1 MSYPNLKLQIHQDQL
16 TWFLDL
22 LLDERELFQLSASTG
37 IVADV
42 DKLYALS
49 RRELLVNLTDAFLG
63 VVADAQS
70 PVENSDA
77 HAPKPEIDNGDP
89 SIEALA
95 TQFLSEKA
103 EAAISRVGYM
113 ELSEIETFFK
123 TSDMLIEAGDF
134 GEVVWALL
142 TDERTAVAEH
152 GYKLLNTTYESINVA
167 HTNGYEA
174 PISNEQLEA
183 IAEQAAENLEAATQ
197 QSEHQARKI
206 EQLEQQLAAFEQ
218 QLAASKADYVSLEKK
233 HNRLDQQ
240 RAFLLEEN
248 KGLKTNAETH
258 HGNEKRLK
266 ELEQENSVLREQVAR
281 YTEDTAAL
289 QQLANERETL
299 LIEKERLTEQ
309 LTEYEQIKSAKETF
323 TTDLKLVEE
332 AIYKGHQG
340 LEDFQTSLDSH
351 FDALENSHQAARTAL
366 DQIRQTL
373 AYLDTQQVSERD
385 TPQGIT
391 SEQPRVG
398 VFVDVQNMFY
408 AAKDRFGGKVDY
420 IKLLDLIVGP
430 RHLMVAYAYVVQI
443 PEIPQANFLSL
454 LEHNGY
460 TIKSKDLR
468 LRGDGSAKG
477 DWDVGIAVDVVSMLG
492 SLDVVILAS
501 GDGDFCPLAEL
512 IKQQNK
518 RVEVVAFEHNTS
530 MDLQQVADQF
540 FPIGDELL
548 FS

>member
-1 MSYPNLKLQIHQDQL
+1 MSYTNLKSQIQRDQL

-22 LLDERELFQLSASTG
+22 LLNEREVFQLSASIG
-37 IVADV
+37 IIPDM
-42 DKLYALS
+42 DRLYALS
-49 RRELLVNLTDAFLG
+49 KRELLVNLTDAFLG
-63 VVADAQS
+63 IAAPEKS
-70 PVENSDA
+70 TVENSDTRIS
-77 HAPKPEIDNGDP
+77 KPGMNNGEV
-89 SIEALA
+89 SVEELA
-95 TQFLSEKA
+95 SEFLTEKA
-103 EAAISRVGYM
+103 RAAISRVGYM
-113 ELSEIETFFK
+113 EVSEIQTFFK
-123 TSDMLIEAGDF
+123 TSDILIEAGDF

-142 TDERTAVAEH
+142 TDQRTAVVEH
-152 GYKLLNTTYESINVA
+152 GYKLLNTTYESIEVA
-167 HTNGYEA
+167 HTNGYEDLQ
-174 PISNEQLEA
+174 SSEQLEKIESQDA
-183 IAEQAAENLEAATQ
+183 YNLENEDQ
-197 QSEHQARKI
+197 QLVDSIPEIA
-206 EQLEQQLAAFEQ
+206 QLEQQLADA
-218 QLAASKADYVSLEKK
+218 KADYVSLEKK
-233 HNRLDQQ
+233 HSRLDQQ

-248 KGLKTNAETH
+248 KGLKTEAEDYH
-258 HGNEKRLK
+258 DNEQRLK
-266 ELEQENSVLREQVAR
+266 DLEQENSTLREQVER

-289 QQLANERETL
+289 QQLANEREDL
-299 LIEKERLTEQ
+299 FAEKERLANQ
-309 LTEYEQIKSAKETF
+309 LKAYEQIQSAKETF

-351 FDALENSHQAARTAL
+351 FDILESCHQAARGAL
-366 DQIRQTL
+366 NQIRQTL
-373 AYLDTQQVSERD
+373 AHLDTQQLTEGED
-385 TPQGIT
+385 TYPMT
-391 SEQPRVG
+391 TEQPRVG

-408 AAKDRFGGKVDY
+408 AAKDRYGRRVDY

-430 RHLMVAYAYVVQI
+430 RHLMGAYAYVVQI
-443 PEIPQANFLSL
+443 PEIPQASFLSL

-530 MDLQQVADQF
+530 MDLQQIADQF

-548 FS
+548 L

>member
-1 MSYPNLKLQIHQDQL
+1 MSYTNLKSQIQRDQL

-22 LLDERELFQLSASTG
+22 LLNEREVFQLSASIG
-37 IVADV
+37 IIPDM
-42 DKLYALS
+42 DRLYALS
-49 RRELLVNLTDAFLG
+49 KRELLVNLTNAFLG
-63 VVADAQS
+63 TAAPQKS
-70 PVENSDA
+70 TVENSET
-77 HAPKPEIDNGDP
+77 PISKPGMNNGEV
-89 SIEALA
+89 SVEEL
-95 TQFLSEKA
+95 TSEFLTEKA
-103 EAAISRVGYM
+103 HAAISRVGYM
-113 ELSEIETFFK
+113 EISEIQTFFK
-123 TSDMLIEAGDF
+123 TSDILIEAGDF

-142 TDERTAVAEH
+142 TDQRTAVVEH
-152 GYKLLNTTYESINVA
+152 GYKLLNTTYESIEVA
-167 HTNGYEA
+167 HTNGYEDLQ
-174 PISNEQLEA
+174 SSEQLEKIESQDA
-183 IAEQAAENLEAATQ
+183 YNLENEDQ
-197 QSEHQARKI
+197 QLVDPVPEI
-206 EQLEQQLAAFEQ
+206 EQLEQQLVEA
-218 QLAASKADYVSLEKK
+218 KANYVSLEKK
-233 HNRLDQQ
+233 HSRLDQQ

-248 KGLKTNAETH
+248 KELKNKAEDYH
-258 HGNEKRLK
+258 DNEQRLK
-266 ELEQENSVLREQVAR
+266 ELEQENSILREQVER
-281 YTEDTAAL
+281 YTEDIAAL
-289 QQLANERETL
+289 QQLANERENL
-299 LIEKERLTEQ
+299 FAEKERLANQ
-309 LTEYEQIKSAKETF
+309 LKAYEQIQSAKETF

-351 FDALENSHQAARTAL
+351 FDTLESCHQAARGAL
-366 DQIRQTL
+366 NQIRQTL
-373 AYLDTQQVSERD
+373 AYLDTQQLTEGED
-385 TPQGIT
+385 AYPMTA
-391 SEQPRVG
+391 EQPRVG

-408 AAKDRFGGKVDY
+408 AAKDRYGRRVDY

-430 RHLMVAYAYVVQI
+430 RHLMGAYAYVVQI
-443 PEIPQANFLSL
+443 PEIPQASFLSL

-530 MDLQQVADQF
+530 MDLQQIADQF

-548 FS
+548 L

>member
-1 MSYPNLKLQIHQDQL
+1 MSYTNLKSQIQRDQL

-22 LLDERELFQLSASTG
+22 LLNEREVFQLSASIG
-37 IVADV
+37 IIPDM
-42 DKLYALS
+42 DRLYALS
-49 RRELLVNLTDAFLG
+49 KRELLVNLTDAFLG
-63 VVADAQS
+63 IAAPEKS
-70 PVENSDA
+70 TVENSDTRIS
-77 HAPKPEIDNGDP
+77 KPGMNNGEV
-89 SIEALA
+89 SVEELA
-95 TQFLSEKA
+95 SEFLTEKA
-103 EAAISRVGYM
+103 RAAISRVGYM
-113 ELSEIETFFK
+113 EVSEIQTFFK
-123 TSDMLIEAGDF
+123 TSDILIEAGDF

-142 TDERTAVAEH
+142 TDQRTAVVEH
-152 GYKLLNTTYESINVA
+152 GYKLLNTTYESIEVA
-167 HTNGYEA
+167 HTNGYEDLQ
-174 PISNEQLEA
+174 SSEQLEKIESQDA
-183 IAEQAAENLEAATQ
+183 YNLENEDQ
-197 QSEHQARKI
+197 QLVDSIPEIA
-206 EQLEQQLAAFEQ
+206 QLEQQLADA
-218 QLAASKADYVSLEKK
+218 KADYVSLEKK
-233 HNRLDQQ
+233 HSRLDQQ

-248 KGLKTNAETH
+248 KGLKTEAEDYH
-258 HGNEKRLK
+258 DNEQRLK
-266 ELEQENSVLREQVAR
+266 DLEQENSTLREQVER

-289 QQLANERETL
+289 QQLANEREDL
-299 LIEKERLTEQ
+299 FAEKERLANQ
-309 LTEYEQIKSAKETF
+309 LKAYEQIQSAKETF

-351 FDALENSHQAARTAL
+351 FDILESCHQAARGAL
-366 DQIRQTL
+366 NQIRQTL
-373 AYLDTQQVSERD
+373 AYLDTQQLTEGED
-385 TPQGIT
+385 AYPMTT
-391 SEQPRVG
+391 EQPRVG

-408 AAKDRFGGKVDY
+408 AAKDRYGRRVDY

-430 RHLMVAYAYVVQI
+430 RHLMGAYAYVVQI
-443 PEIPQANFLSL
+443 PEIPQASFLSL

-530 MDLQQVADQF
+530 MDLQQIADQF

-548 FS
+548 L

>member
-1 MSYPNLKLQIHQDQL
+1 MSYSNLKLQIHRNQL

-22 LLDERELFQLSASTG
+22 LLDEREIFQLSASTG
-37 IVADV
+37 IVPDV
-42 DKLYALS
+42 DKLSALS

-63 VVADAQS
+63 VVGSAE
-70 PVENSDA
+70 PTVENRNARTS
-77 HAPKPEIDNGDP
+77 KPEINNGEA
-89 SIEALA
+89 SIEELA
-95 TQFLSEKA
+95 SEFLSEKA
-103 EAAISRVGYM
+103 QAAISRVGYM
-113 ELSEIETFFK
+113 EVSEIETFFE
-123 TSDMLIEAGDF
+123 TSDILIEAGDF
-134 GEVVWALL
+134 AEVVWALL
-142 TDERTAVAEH
+142 TDQRTAVVEH

-167 HTNGYEA
+167 HANGYEL
-174 PISNEQLEA
+174 PISNEQLE
-183 IAEQAAENLEAATQ
+183 ETETQAAVNLETKEQ
-197 QSEHQARKI
+197 QSGHPTREI
-206 EQLEQQLAAFEQ
+206 EQLEQQLAN
-218 QLAASKADYVSLEKK
+218 SKADYVSLEQK
-233 HNRLDQQ
+233 HTRLDQQ

-248 KGLKTNAETH
+248 KGLKTKAETH

-266 ELEQENSVLREQVAR
+266 ELEQENSVLREQVAQ

-289 QQLANERETL
+289 QQLAKEREVL
-299 LIEKERLTEQ
+299 LAEKERLMEQ
-309 LTEYEQIKSAKETF
+309 LKEYEQIKSAKETF

-351 FDALENSHQAARTAL
+351 FDALENSHQAARGAL
-366 DQIRQTL
+366 NQIRQTL
-373 AYLDTQQVSERD
+373 AYLDTQQISDNE
-385 TPQGIT
+385 THHGIT
-391 SEQPRVG
+391 PEQPRVG

-408 AAKDRFGGKVDY
+408 AAKDRFGRRVDY

-430 RHLMVAYAYVVQI
+430 RYLMVAYAYVVQI
-443 PEIPQANFLSL
+443 PEINQSSFLSL

-512 IKQQNK
+512 IKQQDK

-530 MDLQQVADQF
+530 MDLQQIADQF

-548 FS
+548 IS

>member
-1 MSYPNLKLQIHQDQL
+1 MSYPNLKLQIHRDQL

-22 LLDERELFQLSASTG
+22 LLDEREIFQLSASTG
-37 IVADV
+37 IVPDV

-63 VVADAQS
+63 VVGSAEPAG
-70 PVENSDA
+70 ENSDA
-77 HAPKPEIDNGDP
+77 HTSEPKINNEET
-89 SIEALA
+89 SIEELA
-95 TQFLSEKA
+95 SEFLSEKA
-103 EAAISRVGYM
+103 QAAISRVGYM
-113 ELSEIETFFK
+113 EVSEIETFFK
-123 TSDMLIEAGDF
+123 TSDILIEAGDF

-142 TDERTAVAEH
+142 TDQRTAVVEH
-152 GYKLLNTTYESINVA
+152 GYKLLNTTYESISVA
-167 HTNGYEA
+167 YTNGYET
-174 PISNEQLEA
+174 PTSNEPHEEIDAQDAYDLEGTA
-183 IAEQAAENLEAATQ
+183 Q
-197 QSEHQARKI
+197 QSGQSVREI
-206 EQLEQQLAAFEQ
+206 EQLEQQLAV
-218 QLAASKADYVSLEKK
+218 SKADYVSLEKK
-233 HNRLDQQ
+233 HSRLDQQ

-248 KGLKTNAETH
+248 KGLKTEAETL
-258 HGNEKRLK
+258 HGNEKRLR
-266 ELEQENSVLREQVAR
+266 ELEQENSVLREQVAQ
-281 YTEDTAAL
+281 YMEDTAAL
-289 QQLANERETL
+289 QQLAKEREVL
-299 LIEKERLTEQ
+299 LVEKERLTEQ
-309 LTEYEQIKSAKETF
+309 LKEYEQIRSAKETF
-323 TTDLKLVEE
+323 STDLKLVEE

-351 FDALENSHQAARTAL
+351 FDALESCHQAARGAL
-366 DQIRQTL
+366 NQIRQTL
-373 AYLDTQQVSERD
+373 AYLDTQQVSD
-385 TPQGIT
+385 GDAHYGIT
-391 SEQPRVG
+391 PEQPRVG

-408 AAKDRFGGKVDY
+408 AAKDRYGGRVDY

-430 RHLMVAYAYVVQI
+430 RYLMGAYAYIVQI
-443 PEIPQANFLSL
+443 PEIDQAPFLSL

-477 DWDVGIAVDVVSMLG
+477 DWDVGIAVDVVSLLG

-530 MDLQQVADQF
+530 MDLQQIADQF

-548 FS
+548 I

>member
-1 MSYPNLKLQIHQDQL
+1 MSYSNLKLQIHRDQL

-22 LLDERELFQLSASTG
+22 LLDEREVFQLSASTG
-37 IVADV
+37 IVPDV

-49 RRELLVNLTDAFLG
+49 RRELLVNLTDAFSG
-63 VVADAQS
+63 VVDSAE
-70 PVENSDA
+70 PTVEDSDA
-77 HAPKPEIDNGDP
+77 HTSKPEINNGEA

-95 TQFLSEKA
+95 SQFLSEKA
-103 EAAISRVGYM
+103 QAAISRVGYM
-113 ELSEIETFFK
+113 EVSEIETFFK
-123 TSDMLIEAGDF
+123 TSDILIEAGDF
-134 GEVVWALL
+134 AEVVWALL
-142 TDERTAVAEH
+142 TDQRTAVVEH
-152 GYKLLNTTYESINVA
+152 GYKLLNTTYESINAA
-167 HTNGYEA
+167 HTNGYEL
-174 PISNEQLEA
+174 PTSNEHLEEIEA
-183 IAEQAAENLEAATQ
+183 QTANNLEDTDQ
-197 QSEHQARKI
+197 PGHPVREI
-206 EQLEQQLAAFEQ
+206 EQLEQQLAN
-218 QLAASKADYVSLEKK
+218 SKAEYLSLEQK
-233 HNRLDQQ
+233 HSRLDQQ

-248 KGLKTNAETH
+248 KGLKNKAETH

-266 ELEQENSVLREQVAR
+266 ELEQENSALREQIAQ
-281 YTEDTAAL
+281 YTEDTTAL
-289 QQLANERETL
+289 EQLANEREVL
-299 LIEKERLTEQ
+299 LGEKERLAEQ
-309 LTEYEQIKSAKETF
+309 LKEYEQIKSAKETF

-340 LEDFQTSLDSH
+340 LEDFQTSLSSH
-351 FDALENSHQAARTAL
+351 FDALENCHQAARGAL
-366 DQIRQTL
+366 NQIRQTL
-373 AYLDTQQVSERD
+373 AYLDTQQLTQGED
-385 TPQGIT
+385 TYPMT
-391 SEQPRVG
+391 AEQPRVG

-408 AAKDRFGGKVDY
+408 AAKDRYGGRVDY

-430 RHLMVAYAYVVQI
+430 RYLMGAYAYIVQI
-443 PEIPQANFLSL
+443 PEIDQAPFLSL

-530 MDLQQVADQF
+530 MDLQQIADQF
-540 FPIGDELL
+540 YPIGDELL
-548 FS
+548 I

>member
-1 MSYPNLKLQIHQDQL
+1 MSYPNLKLQIHRDQL

-22 LLDERELFQLSASTG
+22 LLDEREIFQLSASTG
-37 IVADV
+37 IVPDV

-49 RRELLVNLTDAFLG
+49 RRELLVNLTDAFFG
-63 VVADAQS
+63 VVGRAK
-70 PVENSDA
+70 PIVENSDA
-77 HAPKPEIDNGDP
+77 CTPKPEINNGEV
-89 SIEALA
+89 SIEVLA
-95 TQFLSEKA
+95 SQFLSEKA

-113 ELSEIETFFK
+113 EVSEIETFFK
-123 TSDMLIEAGDF
+123 TSDILIEAGDF
-134 GEVVWALL
+134 AEIVWALL
-142 TDERTAVAEH
+142 TDQRTAVVEH

-174 PISNEQLEA
+174 PTSQVA
-183 IAEQAAENLEAATQ
+183 YNLEDENQ
-197 QSEHQARKI
+197 QSRHPVREI
-206 EQLEQQLAAFEQ
+206 EQLEQQLAD
-218 QLAASKADYVSLEKK
+218 SKADYISLEKK
-233 HNRLDQQ
+233 HSRLDQQ
-240 RAFLLEEN
+240 RALLLEEN
-248 KGLKTNAETH
+248 KGLKTKEETH
-258 HGNEKRLK
+258 YGNEKRLK

-281 YTEDTAAL
+281 YTEDIEVL
-289 QQLANERETL
+289 QQLTNEREVL
-299 LIEKERLTEQ
+299 LVEKERLAEQ
-309 LTEYEQIKSAKETF
+309 LKEYEQIKTAKETF

-351 FDALENSHQAARTAL
+351 FDSLENCHQVARGAL
-366 DQIRQTL
+366 NQIRQTL
-373 AYLDTQQVSERD
+373 SYLDTQQITDGE
-385 TPQGIT
+385 THYGIT
-391 SEQPRVG
+391 PEQPRVG

-408 AAKDRFGGKVDY
+408 AAKDRFGRRVDY

-430 RHLMVAYAYVVQI
+430 RYLMVAYAYVVQI
-443 PEIPQANFLSL
+443 PEINQSSFLSL

-512 IKQQNK
+512 IKQQDK

-530 MDLQQVADQF
+530 MDLQQIADQF

-548 FS
+548 IS

>member
-1 MSYPNLKLQIHQDQL
+1 MSYSNLKLQIHRDQL

-22 LLDERELFQLSASTG
+22 LLDEREVFQLSASTG
-37 IVADV
+37 IVPDV

-49 RRELLVNLTDAFLG
+49 RRELLVNLTDAFSG
-63 VVADAQS
+63 VVGSAE
-70 PVENSDA
+70 PTVENSDA
-77 HAPKPEIDNGDP
+77 RTSTPEINNGEA

-95 TQFLSEKA
+95 SQFLSEKA
-103 EAAISRVGYM
+103 QAAISRVGYM
-113 ELSEIETFFK
+113 EVSEIETFFK
-123 TSDMLIEAGDF
+123 TSDILIEAGDF
-134 GEVVWALL
+134 AEVVWALL
-142 TDERTAVAEH
+142 TDQRTAVVEH

-167 HTNGYEA
+167 HTNGYEL
-174 PISNEQLEA
+174 PTPNEHLEEIEA
-183 IAEQAAENLEAATQ
+183 QTAHNLEDTDQ
-197 QSEHQARKI
+197 QPEPPVREI
-206 EQLEQQLAAFEQ
+206 EQLEQQLAD
-218 QLAASKADYVSLEKK
+218 SKAELADSKAEYLSLEQK
-233 HNRLDQQ
+233 HSRLDQQ

-248 KGLKTNAETH
+248 KGLKNKAETH

-266 ELEQENSVLREQVAR
+266 ELEQENSALREQVAQHA
-281 YTEDTAAL
+281 ENTAAL
-289 QQLANERETL
+289 QQLANEREVL
-299 LIEKERLTEQ
+299 LVEKERLTEQ
-309 LTEYEQIKSAKETF
+309 LKEYEQIKSAKENF

-340 LEDFQTSLDSH
+340 LEDFQTSLSSH
-351 FDALENSHQAARTAL
+351 FDALENCHQAARGAL
-366 DQIRQTL
+366 NQIRQTL
-373 AYLDTQQVSERD
+373 AYLDTQQLTEGED
-385 TPQGIT
+385 AYPMTA
-391 SEQPRVG
+391 EQPRVG

-408 AAKDRFGGKVDY
+408 AAKDRYGGRVDY

-430 RHLMVAYAYVVQI
+430 RYLMGAYAYIVQI
-443 PEIPQANFLSL
+443 PEIDQAPFLSL

-530 MDLQQVADQF
+530 MDLQQIADQF
-540 FPIGDELL
+540 YPIGDELL
-548 FS
+548 I

>member
-1 MSYPNLKLQIHQDQL
+1 MSYTNLKSQIQRDQL

-22 LLDERELFQLSASTG
+22 LLNEREVFQLSASIG
-37 IVADV
+37 IIPDM
-42 DKLYALS
+42 DRLYALS
-49 RRELLVNLTDAFLG
+49 KRELLVNLTDAFLG
-63 VVADAQS
+63 IAAPEKS
-70 PVENSDA
+70 TVENSDTRIS
-77 HAPKPEIDNGDP
+77 KPGMNNGEV
-89 SIEALA
+89 SVEELA
-95 TQFLSEKA
+95 SEFLTEKA
-103 EAAISRVGYM
+103 RAAISRVGYM
-113 ELSEIETFFK
+113 EVSEIQTFFK
-123 TSDMLIEAGDF
+123 TSDILIEAGDF

-142 TDERTAVAEH
+142 TDQRTAVVEH
-152 GYKLLNTTYESINVA
+152 GYKLLNTTYESIEVA
-167 HTNGYEA
+167 HTNGYEDLQ
-174 PISNEQLEA
+174 SSEQLEKIESQDA
-183 IAEQAAENLEAATQ
+183 YNLENEDQ
-197 QSEHQARKI
+197 QLVDSIPEIA
-206 EQLEQQLAAFEQ
+206 QLEQQLADA
-218 QLAASKADYVSLEKK
+218 KADYVSLEKK
-233 HNRLDQQ
+233 HSRLDQQ

-248 KGLKTNAETH
+248 KGLKTEAEDYH
-258 HGNEKRLK
+258 DNEQRLK
-266 ELEQENSVLREQVAR
+266 DLEQENSTLREQVER

-289 QQLANERETL
+289 QQLANEREDL
-299 LIEKERLTEQ
+299 FAEKERLANQ
-309 LTEYEQIKSAKETF
+309 LKAYEQIQSAKETF

-351 FDALENSHQAARTAL
+351 FDTLESCHQAARGAL
-366 DQIRQTL
+366 NQIRQTL
-373 AYLDTQQVSERD
+373 AYLDTQQLTEGED
-385 TPQGIT
+385 TYPMT
-391 SEQPRVG
+391 TEQPRVG

-408 AAKDRFGGKVDY
+408 AAKDRYGRRVDY

-430 RHLMVAYAYVVQI
+430 RHLMGAYAYVVQI
-443 PEIPQANFLSL
+443 PEIPQASFLSL

-530 MDLQQVADQF
+530 MDLQQIADQF

-548 FS
+548 L

>member
-1 MSYPNLKLQIHQDQL
+1 MSYPDLKLQIHRDQL

-22 LLDERELFQLSASTG
+22 LLDERELFQLGASTG
-37 IVADV
+37 MVADV

-49 RRELLVNLTDAFLG
+49 RRELLVNLTGAFLG
-63 VVADAQS
+63 EISGAK
-70 PVENSDA
+70 PTVENSDA
-77 HAPKPEIDNGDP
+77 DAPTPEINNGET
-89 SIEALA
+89 SIKALA
-95 TQFLSEKA
+95 SQFLSEKA
-103 EAAISRVGYM
+103 AAAISRVGYM
-113 ELSEIETFFK
+113 EVSEIETFFS
-123 TSDMLIEAGDF
+123 TSDILIEAGDF

-142 TDERTAVAEH
+142 MDQRTPVVEH
-152 GYKLLNTTYESINVA
+152 GYKLLKTTYESIDVA

-174 PISNEQLEA
+174 PISNAQLEA
-183 IAEQAAENLEAATQ
+183 IVTEAADNLADTDEQ
-197 QSEHQARKI
+197 LERSAREI
-206 EQLEQQLAAFEQ
+206 EQLEQQLAS
-218 QLAASKADYVSLEKK
+218 SKADYISLEKK
-233 HNRLDQQ
+233 HSRLDQQ

-248 KGLKTNAETH
+248 KGLKTTAETH

-266 ELEQENSVLREQVAR
+266 ELEQENGVLRDQVER
-281 YTEDTAAL
+281 YKEDTAAL
-289 QQLANERETL
+289 QQVAKEREVL
-299 LIEKERLTEQ
+299 LIEKQRLADQ
-309 LTEYEQIKSAKETF
+309 LKAYEQVKSAKETF

-332 AIYKGHQG
+332 AVYKGHQG
-340 LEDFQTSLDSH
+340 LEDFQTSLDDH
-351 FDALENSHQAARTAL
+351 FDTLENCHQAARNAL
-366 DQIRQTL
+366 NQIRQTL
-373 AYLDTQQVSERD
+373 TYLDTQQITEGETHQS
-385 TPQGIT
+385 IT

-408 AAKDRFGGKVDY
+408 AAKDRFGRKVDY

-430 RHLMVAYAYVVQI
+430 RYLMVAYAYVVQI
-443 PEIPQANFLSL
+443 REIPQDNFLSL

-512 IKQQNK
+512 IKQQDK

-530 MDLQQVADQF
+530 MDLQQIADQF

-548 FS
+548 I